1 MAETQETNKTDFRNG
16 FPIRNLRDRSLTS
29 CQADGEE
36 LVLGAITEQPRR
48 EGRVQRSEPLTDFYA
63 EDRHELVQKLAYQH
77 WEKRGS
83 PLGSPEV
90 DWFAAEKA
98 MRAYLLASG
107 IQLGPDEDLY
117 S

>member
-1 MAETQETNKTDFRNG
+1 MT
-16 FPIRNLRDRSLTS
+16 
-29 CQADGEE
+29 EE
-36 LVLGAITEQPRR
+36 PRR
-48 EGRVQRSEPLTDFYA
+48 ADRVQRPKPLTDFYG

-83 PLGSPEV
+83 PQI

-98 MRAYLLASG
+98 MRAYLFASG
-107 IQLGPDEDLY
+107 IELGSDGDLY

>member
-1 MAETQETNKTDFRNG
+1 MAAQVQPLTKAPMADQFRSE
-16 FPIRNLRDRSLTS
+16 D
-29 CQADGEE
+29 
-36 LVLGAITEQPRR
+36 
-48 EGRVQRSEPLTDFYA
+48 RVQRPKPLTDFYG
-63 EDRHELVQKLAYQH
+63 EDRHELVQKLAYEH

-83 PLGSPEV
+83 PLGSPEI

-107 IQLGPDEDLY
+107 IELGPDEDLY